1 MRGLL
6 FIILLSI
13 SNLLFAQL
21 PQKVSDVG
29 DVFNWQVVTLQ
40 NHIVYTTFEGT
51 VTYSNLYSS
60 QGNSFGNIKICD
72 SISQLISATKEKCF
86 FIRKFD
92 EIWVTDG
99 TKSNTKML
107 FKLPHN
113 FLFNRET
120 SFTFTPS
127 GDYLYF
133 QTKDSINGP
142 EFWVTDGSGS
152 ANSTKMLG
160 PFFSETDQLGET
172 AGFNQGVLL
181 AVKNNSP
188 LTSNDSV
195 DLFYFNKDS
204 QKPVNLTKGY
214 PRWGNGFKSSAGFI
228 PKVFKNKAYF
238 VFDHRIYG
246 DELFETDGT
255 FSGTKVIDI
264 NPGSGNSFPEYPF
277 IEFGKLFVSAYTKPG
292 VHRNMVTI
300 DESGIENILPFQ
312 TLVLSNDYAVNAN
325 GVFLKGSKD
334 TIDNRGW
341 EFWRTDGTKAG
352 TSFVFDTKPGP
363 QSGNPRF
370 FSSVSNTIVFETNG
384 KVFTSNGTD
393 TGTIVMPIVDSL
405 QMARSFQGYDEKI
418 FFVGK
423 LAKNNYHLYRYDK
436 TGKATKIAPIGS
448 ESAIN
453 PLGAGNGSVDYG
465 HNFLFNWKG
474 EIYFL
479 ADYGQ
484 GKKLY
489 KIGANVTSATKN
501 FRKEEAQVQIYPNPA
516 FSILE
521 IQLGLIGENEINYS
535 IFNSEGK
542 LMQKLNGVSV
552 DNNHAQV
559 SVENLNAGL
568 YIILV
573 ESKNSKLYKR
583 FIKQ

>member
-1 MRGLL
+1 MRA
-6 FIILLSI
+6 FIFLVLLSI
-13 SNLLFAQL
+13 SNLVFAQL

-29 DVFNWQVVTLQ
+29 DIFRWQSVLLK
-40 NHIVYTTFEGT
+40 NHIVYTTYNEKAFE
-51 VTYSNLYSS
+51 YDYLFSS
-60 QGNSFGNIKICD
+60 QGNSFDNIKICD

-99 TKSNTKML
+99 TKSNTKMI
-107 FKLPHN
+107 FKLPKN
-113 FLFNRET
+113 FQFNRET

-133 QTKDSINGP
+133 QTKDTINGA
-142 EFWVTDGSGS
+142 EFWVTDGSGN

-160 PFFSETDQLGET
+160 PFFSESDRLGS
-172 AGFNQGVLL
+172 AVGFNQGVIL
-181 AVKNNSP
+181 
-188 LTSNDSV
+188 SV
-195 DLFYFNKDS
+195 TNRTPPAFYDTADVYYFNKDS

-214 PRWGNGFKSSAGFI
+214 PRWDVGFTESAFI

-238 VFDHRIYG
+238 AFDHRIWGY
-246 DELFETDGT
+246 ELFETDGT
-255 FSGTKVIDI
+255 FAGTKVIDI
-264 NPGSGNSFPEYPF
+264 NPGSGNSYPKYPF
-277 IEFGKLFVSAYTKPG
+277 IEFGKLFVSAKTRPG
-292 VHRNMVTI
+292 LYSNMVTI

-312 TLVLSNDYAVNAN
+312 TLTLDNDYAVNAN
-325 GVFLKGSKD
+325 GIFLEGTND

-341 EFWRTDGTKAG
+341 ELWKTDGTKAG

-370 FSSVSNTIVFETNG
+370 FSSVSNTIAFEANG

-393 TGTIVMPIVDSL
+393 IGTIEMPIEDSL
-405 QMARSFQGYDEKI
+405 LMARSFQGYDDKI

-423 LAKNNYHLYRYDK
+423 LAKNNYHLYKYEK
-436 TGKATKIAPIGS
+436 TGKARKIAPIGS

-453 PLGAGNGSVDYG
+453 PLGSGNGSVDYG

-479 ADYGQ
+479 ANYGQ

-489 KIGANVTSATKN
+489 KIGANLPNANNTIL
-501 FRKEEAQVQIYPNPA
+501 REEAQVQIFPNPA
-516 FSILE
+516 FSILN
-521 IQLGLIGENEINYS
+521 IQLNDMVESEINYS
-535 IFNSEGK
+535 IINSEGK
-542 LMQKLNGVSV
+542 LMQKLDGVSV

-559 SVENLNAGL
+559 SIENLNAGM
-568 YIILV
+568 YFIMI
-573 ESKNSKLYKR
+573 ESKNSKSYKR